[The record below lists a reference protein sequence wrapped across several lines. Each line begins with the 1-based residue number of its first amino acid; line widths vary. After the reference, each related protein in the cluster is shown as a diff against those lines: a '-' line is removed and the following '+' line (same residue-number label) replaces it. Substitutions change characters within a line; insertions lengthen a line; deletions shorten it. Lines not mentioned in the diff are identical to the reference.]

1 MDILQKR
8 TVILL
13 VGLTV
18 LVAVTLVTILLI
30 NNQNAATK
38 NENSAA
44 ETSCVENDGTWIE
57 SASECEGISEMQCT
71 DQGGTFNECA
81 SACRNNPEA
90 EVCTLQCV
98 LVCEF

>member
-13 VGLTV
+13 IGLTV
-18 LVAVTLVTILLI
+18 LVAVTLISILLI
-30 NNQNAATK
+30 NNQNSAIQ
-38 NENSAA
+38 NENNVA
-44 ETSCVENDGTWIE
+44 ETFCLDNGGTWID
-57 SASECEGISEMQCT
+57 SAAECEGISEMQCT
-71 DQGGTFNECA
+71 EQGGTFNECA

-90 EVCTLQCV
+90 ELCTLQCV